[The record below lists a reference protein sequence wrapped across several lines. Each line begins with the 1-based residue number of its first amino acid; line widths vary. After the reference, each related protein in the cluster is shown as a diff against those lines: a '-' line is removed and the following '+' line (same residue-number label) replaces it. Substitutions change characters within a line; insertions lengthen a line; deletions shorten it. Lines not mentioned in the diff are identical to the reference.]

1 MSLVHTESEPPGRAN
16 GYGVRDVVTE
26 AREPSWRR
34 AQLWW
39 GNGFVERV
47 YPLGIR
53 SSMSH
58 LATAR
63 GIREVSRDDLLAS
76 LPEAPRMRDA
86 ETLPELAN
94 IEEQS
99 GIDTHCATGW
109 HAALPYGTGYV
120 VQLHRIDPHER
131 GAMHLL
137 GHGMGDTMRQ
147 AVEHALVDMDRSV
160 ERGGDWVEVHALLW
174 AACSRWRGL
183 QCPPLASGAAIRA
196 WHVLAGRHNGT
207 YRVRYPDGER
217 TVTTSQ
223 PAWNRID
230 TTVSHREARDE

>member
-1 MSLVHTESEPPGRAN
+1 MSLVRTEPRPTGRAN

-26 AREPSWRR
+26 ARSWRDTVDFGSIR
-34 AQLWW
+34 R
-39 GNGFVERV
+39 GV
-47 YPLGIR
+47 YR
-53 SSMSH
+53 SM
-58 LATAR
+58 
-63 GIREVSRDDLLAS
+63 GIREVPSQHANPPLLSGNLADLA
-76 LPEAPRMRDA
+76 D
-86 ETLPELAN
+86 

-109 HAALPYGTGYV
+109 HAKLPHGTGYV

-174 AACSRWRGL
+174 AARARLWAFEGELKRAYPAGL
-183 QCPPLASGAAIRA
+183 RDLLYTPSPMSPGA
-196 WHVLAGRHNGT
+196 VTGRYGGD
-207 YRVRYPDGER
+207 YRVRHPDGER
-217 TVTTSQ
+217 TVTMSTR
-223 PAWNRID
+223 AD
-230 TTVSHREARDE
+230 A